1 MKNRLSSVTIGHIM
15 TITVIGTGFVGVVTS
30 AVFASFGH
38 RVFGVDID
46 QSKVDSLNKGK
57 VPFFEPDLERL
68 VQEGLEKK
76 RLMFTTE
83 YELAIPDS
91 QLIIISVGTP
101 SASDGTAD
109 LSFVFDAGRELAPYI
124 DPGVIVAIKSTVPPG
139 TNQKL
144 REVISELTSVEF
156 NVVSLPEFLKEGS
169 AVADTLK
176 PDRVVIGAED
186 AGVIKTLLTLHEPL
200 SGKRIVISPE
210 SAQMAKYTANA
221 YLAQRITFINQ
232 IANLCEINGAHISEV
247 IEAIG
252 ADKRIGNHYWYPG
265 LGYGGSCFPKDVK
278 ELAAYA
284 KSIGEPES
292 LLPKINQLNE
302 ERIEKKLDT
311 LMKLVGDVKGMT
323 VAILGLSFKK
333 NTNDMREAPS
343 LTVIPYLQ
351 KRGAIIKAYDPKAIP
366 EAMKYFPKIFY
377 ANDAYE
383 ALSGAGMAILL
394 VEWQELIE
402 LNVTEIYRLM
412 KSPYW
417 FFDSRNQY
425 DKQGMEKIGFKY
437 LGIGNP

>member
-1 MKNRLSSVTIGHIM
+1 M
-15 TITVIGTGFVGVVTS
+15 TISIIGTGFVGVVTS

-46 QSKVDSLNKGK
+46 QSKVDSLNKGQ
-57 VPFFEPDLERL
+57 VPFFEPDLEQL
-68 VQEGLEKK
+68 VQQGLEKQK
-76 RLMFTTE
+76 LFFTTD
-83 YELAIPDS
+83 YELAIPES
-91 QLIIISVGTP
+91 QLIVIAVGTP
-101 SASDGTAD
+101 SAADGTAD
-109 LSFVFDAGRELAPYI
+109 LSYVFDAGRKLAPYI
-124 DPGVIVAIKSTVPPG
+124 DNGAIIAIKSTVPPG

-144 REVISELTSVEF
+144 REVISELTLVEF
-156 NVVSLPEFLKEGS
+156 SVVSLPEFLKEGS

-186 AGVIKTLLTLHEPL
+186 ADVIETLLTLHEPL

-232 IANLCEINGAHISEV
+232 IADLCELNGAHIGEV
-247 IEAIG
+247 IDAIG

-323 VAILGLSFKK
+323 VAVLGLSFKK

-351 KRGAIIKAYDPKAIP
+351 KKGAIIKAYDPKAME
-366 EAMKYFPKIFY
+366 EAVRFFPKIFY
-377 ANDAYE
+377 GNNAYE
-383 ALSGAGMAILL
+383 TLMGAGLAIFL
-394 VEWQELIE
+394 VEWPELVE
-402 LNVTEIYRLM
+402 LDVNKMYQLM
-412 KSPYW
+412 QSPYW
-417 FFDSRNQY
+417 FFDSRNQF
-425 DKQGMEKIGFKY
+425 DKQEMEKARFKY